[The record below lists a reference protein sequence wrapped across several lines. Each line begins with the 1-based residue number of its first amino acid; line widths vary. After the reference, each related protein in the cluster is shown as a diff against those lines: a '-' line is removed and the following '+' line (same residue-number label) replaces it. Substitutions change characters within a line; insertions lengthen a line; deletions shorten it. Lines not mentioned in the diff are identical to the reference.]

1 MKTESHTH
9 EMIALDLVDGDKPV
23 VHSNHDVVPIPLVV
37 ANNGAVPGHVLDALH
52 FEFVLV
58 LSAVL

>member
-1 MKTESHTH
+1 MKAESHTY
-9 EMIALDLVDGDKPV
+9 EMIALDLVDGDEPV
-23 VHSNHDVVPIPLVV
+23 VRSNNDVVPIPLVV
-37 ANNGAVPGHVLDALH
+37 ANNGAVPGHVFDALH